1 MTFNESKVARDR
13 VGKFAEK
20 TGSRPT
26 PSVELQHWPSEE
38 IAALVQE
45 HYGITLDDIPADHN
59 GHTIAQRWSELNAL
73 IGENPEKMPEDVVH
87 EHLKDIDFGRHR
99 GTWIAF
105 RDDNEDIEEWNEVNV
120 PSSEWGDREVV
131 AVIHTRNGGGNREC
145 WCESEDDHHCLT
157 GVIEEMENHPAYI
170 TDRDNSDDRTYADF
184 VFRVPRDLIAHAVDM
199 KPLALA
205 QRRALNTVEAIREER
220 LAPWA
225 VLDENPDTAAE
236 VERLREEAKELAV
249 LPPLPRHLT
258 GQGTPLQK
266 RDSLDRSLRILE
278 GKKVKEEKG
287 WARHPWSGSDPGLM
301 ASSYMDS
308 IQTRKPAHQAY
319 LAAKKELDNPELS
332 PHLRFALDKAVNGGL
347 GLEYESKRY
356 REAQANRKALREK
369 LTGLREEL
377 SVYTDRLDKAAEL
390 RKRAD
395 ALSKDRYWP
404 SSETAPPQLLTPVED
419 DDMPW

>member
-1 MTFNESKVARDR
+1 MAFNESKVARDR

-20 TGSRPT
+20 TGSRPA

-38 IAALVQE
+38 IATLVQD

-59 GHTIAQRWSELNAL
+59 GNTVAQRWSELNAL
-73 IGENPEKMPEDVVH
+73 IGEKPEKLPEEVVD
-87 EHLKDIDFGRHR
+87 EYFSGIDFGRYR
-99 GTWIAF
+99 GTSIAF
-105 RDDNEDIEEWNEVNV
+105 RDDNEDIEDWEDVDV
-120 PSSEWGDREVV
+120 PSSQWGDREVV

-157 GVIEEMENHPAYI
+157 GVIEALENHPAYI
-170 TDRDNSDDRTYADF
+170 ADRDNSFDRTYADF
-184 VFRVPRDLIAHAVDM
+184 VFSVPRDLIAHAVDM
-199 KPLALA
+199 KPLALV

-249 LPPLPRHLT
+249 LPPLPRHLA

-266 RDSLDRSLRILE
+266 RDSLDRSLRILA

-287 WARHPWSGSDPGLM
+287 WRRGPWAGSDPGLM
-301 ASSYMDS
+301 ASSYMES

-319 LAAKKELDNPELS
+319 LAAKKALEDPET
-332 PHLRFALDKAVNGGL
+332 PKHIRYALDKAVNSGL

-356 REAQANRKALREK
+356 REAQANRKALRER
-369 LTGLREEL
+369 LTALREEL